1 MREDMQKT
9 LRILILALVAALT
22 TAACSSDGDSIASFG
37 GDAAATTSAAAR
49 SVDEEGDLFFDADS
63 ADGVAAPEAVEEE
76 QAGLTNAQ
84 AALTSLDVVDLGRSI
99 IFTANIHMEVADV
112 IAAGSQIEN
121 AIAGLGGVLFGQET
135 STGDNPRS
143 ILTIKVRPEDFDDA
157 LDRLA
162 GVGELISQ
170 TVFADDVTDRVVDL
184 ESRIT
189 TSEASVLRLR
199 ALLKGAANLEDVVEL
214 EVELLKRETD
224 LEVLRGQLR
233 TLEDAVSLATIVVVL
248 TEPEPDVPEP
258 SIELVQTSYLGH
270 DGGTSCPGNEELTV
284 DEGDLITVC
293 FELTNTGDT
302 PLGEI
307 EVRDFG
313 LDMDEDDPTV
323 VEGDLTIP
331 LQPDSR
337 IILAFAT
344 TADPDQFTAPD
355 VSVTALDAEG
365 DSIRIQ
371 VSVEIQDAFL
381 RIARDN
387 SLPGFTD
394 GLAAAWD
401 AMQQVF
407 GVLVLAAGAAIPFL
421 WVPVVAGAVWYWR
434 KQRATD
440 DA

>member
-1 MREDMQKT
+1 MNKT
-9 LRILILALVAALT
+9 LRILILVIAAALV
-22 TAACSSDGDSIASFG
+22 TAACSSDDAGIASFG
-37 GDAAATTSAAAR
+37 GDAATEAPTTTMAAA
-49 SVDEEGDLFFDADS
+49 FDAEGELLFDAGS
-63 ADGVAAPEAVEEE
+63 VDGVAPAEAAEER
-76 QAGLTNAQ
+76 AATTNAQ
-84 AALTSLDVVDLGRSI
+84 AVLTSLDVIDLGRSI
-99 IFTANIHMEVADV
+99 IFTANVHMEVDDV
-112 IAAGSQIEN
+112 IAAGSEIEN

-135 STGDNPRS
+135 STGDNPQS
-143 ILTIKVRPEDFDDA
+143 ILTIKVRPQDFDAA

-189 TSEASVLRLR
+189 TAEASVLRLR
-199 ALLKGAANLEDVVEL
+199 ALLEGAANLEDVVEL
-214 EVELLKRETD
+214 EAELLKRETD

-248 TEPEPDVPEP
+248 TEPEPDIPEP
-258 SIELVQTSYLGH
+258 AIELVQTSYLGH

-284 DEGDLITVC
+284 DEGDLITIC

-313 LDMDEDDPTV
+313 LDMDEDDPMV
-323 VEGDLTIP
+323 VEGDPTLP
-331 LQPDSR
+331 LQPEGR
-337 IILAFAT
+337 IILAFET

-355 VSVTALDAEG
+355 VSVTALDADG
-365 DSIRIQ
+365 DPIRVQ

-387 SLPGFTD
+387 SLPGFSD
-394 GLAAAWD
+394 GLKAAWD

-421 WVPVVAGAVWYWR
+421 WVPAIAGGVWYWR
-434 KQRATD
+434 KRRDHDKA
-440 DA
+440 